1 MTVVDALSV
10 VLAYLLGSL
19 PFGYW
24 LVRLRLGRDIREFGS
39 GATGAT
45 NVTRTA
51 GWPIGLLTLALDV
64 VKGYAAVAVAEHL
77 GGHDLRGMA
86 VAAVAV
92 IIGHSYPVFLGFRGG
107 KSVATGL
114 GAFLYFTPLAVAAA
128 LGLWLVVVALWR
140 YVALGSVL
148 AAGAYPLFALV
159 LYRPTSWVMLAAVA
173 GAIIIIVRHRS
184 NLERLVKGTESKLL
198 R

>member
-1 MTVVDALSV
+1 MDTGAVLSV
-10 VLAYLLGSL
+10 VVGYLLGSL

-24 LVRLRLGRDIREFGS
+24 LVRLKLRRDVREFGS

-51 GWPIGLLTLALDV
+51 GWAVGLLTLALDAA
-64 VKGYAAVAVAEHL
+64 KGYAAVAVAAQL
-77 GGHDLRGMA
+77 GGHDLRWMSA
-86 VAAVAV
+86 AAAAV
-92 IIGHSYPVFLGFRGG
+92 ILGHSYPVFLNFRGG

-128 LGLWLVVVALWR
+128 VGIWVIAVGIWR

-148 AAGAYPLFALV
+148 AAAAYPVCALL
-159 LYRPTSWVMLAAVA
+159 LYRPTVSVMLAAVA
-173 GAIIIIVRHRS
+173 GAVIIIVRHHS
-184 NLERLVKGTESKLL
+184 NLVRLANGTESKLL
-198 R
+198 Q